1 MSNNLYYKPEELPVR
16 EPTLEE
22 RVSMLEQLIKTNTSK
37 MDRMCALLE
46 ELCEPV
52 RKANQKE
59 KAEKEK
65 EREIRERARLEDELL
80 RESNQ
85 LTKQIDLHRSKKP
98 PVYSDD
104 YKIWSIESDK
114 LYRRF
119 EEIGRCLG
127 WSIV

>member
-1 MSNNLYYKPEELPVR
+1 MSNNLYYKPDELPKIVR
-16 EPTLEE
+16 EPTIEE

-85 LTKQIDLHRSKKP
+85 LMKQIELLRLKKP
-98 PVYSDD
+98 HLYSVD

-114 LYRRF
+114 LYDRLK
-119 EEIGRCLG
+119 EIGRSLG
-127 WSIV
+127 

>member
-1 MSNNLYYKPEELPVR
+1 MSNNLYYKPEELPLL
-16 EPTLEE
+16 EPVLEE
-22 RVSMLEQLIKTNTSK
+22 RVAMLEQLVKANTAQ
-37 MDRMCALLE
+37 MERMCALLE

-52 RKANQKE
+52 RKANKKE

-85 LTKQIDLHRSKKP
+85 LIKQMDLHKLKKP
-98 PVYSDD
+98 HLYSED

-114 LYRRF
+114 LYNRLK
-119 EEIGRCLG
+119 EIGYMGR
-127 WSIV
+127 

>member
-1 MSNNLYYKPEELPVR
+1 
-16 EPTLEE
+16 
-22 RVSMLEQLIKTNTSK
+22 
-37 MDRMCALLE
+37 MCALLE

-85 LTKQIDLHRSKKP
+85 LTKQMDLHRSKKP
-98 PVYSDD
+98 SVYSDD
-104 YKIWSIESDK
+104 YKIWSIEYDK
-114 LYRRF
+114 LYDQF
-119 EEIGRCLG
+119 KEIQGGLG
-127 WSIV
+127 W